1 MYIKVTP
8 YDIIPYSISVTFNNL
23 SPSVPTP
30 STDNIIRMLNASS
43 RETDTF
49 ILQDKYNIKITHIN
63 NISFST
69 FVKNHYIQ
77 TLKIKH
83 FIKRLEEDSELPF

>member
-8 YDIIPYSISVTFNNL
+8 YDIIPYSISVTFNNP

-30 STDNIIRMLNASS
+30 STDDIIRMLNAAS

-49 ILQDKYNIKITHIN
+49 ILQDMYNIKVTHIN

-69 FVKNHYIQ
+69 FVKNYYTQI
-77 TLKIKH
+77 LKIKH